1 MIFQS
6 LTPDGFKINR
16 LQLIVPTLFICVL
29 SLTLPVLTLQVYDRI
44 LPNPE
49 SGTMPVLISG
59 VCVAIVLEIC
69 LRLSRSYVLG
79 WSGAAYEHKLSCQAV
94 SHVLQSDLATLEKDG
109 HGENLNRMTAIGK
122 LREFNNGYNLIT
134 YTEFSFVA
142 LYLGLIAY
150 IAGPLVLVPL
160 VILTAFAVASAFLG
174 SWLNMALKERD
185 KADDNRYNFLIESLK
200 GIHTIKS
207 FSLERPFQRRYE
219 RLQYDATISNYGVT
233 EATSNTFNTGNIFS
247 HIMLAAVIS
256 AGAWQVL
263 EGHITSG
270 ALIATILLSG
280 RVMQPVQRALGL
292 WARYQDYCV
301 ARQKVQELF
310 ALPLVESRAK
320 TTPEPERKGN
330 IALSHVG
337 FRVSDKD
344 QWMFRDVNLR
354 LKLGESVQISGNY
367 GCGKTTL
374 LKMMAGLY
382 PATEGKIRID
392 DLNPLDYKPEALM
405 GHIGFMPT
413 QGVIFRGRIRD
424 NLTRFG
430 TIAEEQVRPIAAM
443 LGIEQ
448 EVARLPR
455 GFDTWMDGVEQDS
468 VPPGLRQRIAIAR
481 VLAARPRILLFD
493 NADRNLDR
501 EGYRQIHA
509 MLGRLK
515 EKVAMILV
523 TDDQNLARLAD
534 RHMILSDT
542 GLVEVNT
549 KDESQTLFRELR
561 A

>member
-94 SHVLQSDLATLEKDG
+94 SHVLQSDLAMLEKDG

-134 YTEFSFVA
+134 YTELSFVA

-150 IAGPLVLVPL
+150 IAGPLVLVPV
-160 VILTAFAVASAFLG
+160 VILTAFTVASAFLG
-174 SWLNMALKERD
+174 AWLNTALKERD
-185 KADDNRYNFLIESLK
+185 NADDNRYNFLIESLK
-200 GIHTIKS
+200 GVHTIKS
-207 FSLERPFQRRYE
+207 FSLEKPFQRRYE
-219 RLQYDATISNYGVT
+219 RLQYDATVSNYGVT
-233 EATSNTFNTGNIFS
+233 EATSNTFNTGSIFS

-310 ALPLVESRAK
+310 TLPLVESRAK

-330 IALSHVG
+330 IVLSHVG

-344 QWMFRDVNLR
+344 QWMFRDISLR
-354 LKLGESVQISGNY
+354 LKLGESIQISGNY

-374 LKMMAGLY
+374 LKIMAGLY
-382 PATEGKIRID
+382 PATEGKVRID

-430 TIAEEQVRPIAAM
+430 TIAEAQVRPIAAM
-443 LGIEQ
+443 MGIEQ

-501 EGYRQIHA
+501 DGYRQIHA

-542 GLVEVNT
+542 GLVEINS